1 MTKKEAVSI
10 IRREA
15 ADIYA
20 LMYDEKYK
28 KVAAQAFSDG
38 LVFAYMCQSGAISD
52 DMINEDFFR
61 ILRENN

>member
-20 LMYDEKYK
+20 QMYDNRFKEI
-28 KVAAQAFSDG
+28 ASQAFSDG